1 MRIRNFVITTGEVNN
16 NPEKTITVP
25 SGGSGKRITI
35 DSSHLMGDLM
45 NLAGGTMTISDG
57 SSNRVI
63 TFGFSASNDDDFN
76 VSSGSGPFSTGTDT
90 GEQHIVSR
98 INGSNGGSV
107 NVTASNVN
115 DSSSNAVV
123 DIVHNAG
130 GTVTITFQQ
139 NTASNIGSDFLVV
152 SDISAGTVD
161 ILVAQEVVTGSVAQ
175 SRLTNTP
182 HYGKITLRNG
192 RHSPESLAAYNVT
205 IGENDITYSN
215 DSFHITGSLSGASD
229 PTKTEAKR
237 VSGDFI
243 IVSEGK

>member
-16 NPEKTITVP
+16 NPEKTVSVP
-25 SGGSGKRITI
+25 SGASGKRITI
-35 DSSHLMGDLM
+35 DSSHLFGDLM
-45 NLAGGTMTISDG
+45 NLSGGTMTISDG
-57 SSNRVI
+57 VSNRVI
-63 TFGFSASNDDDFN
+63 SFVFTVTQDNQFDIN
-76 VSSGSGPFSTGTDT
+76 SGSGPFSTGTDT

-98 INGSNGGSV
+98 INGSVGGSID
-107 NVTASNVN
+107 VTATNVN
-115 DSSSNAVV
+115 DASSNAVV
-123 DIVHNAG
+123 DITHNSG

-139 NTASNIGSDFLVV
+139 NTASNIGSDFLTVT
-152 SDISAGTVD
+152 DISGGTVD
-161 ILVAQEVVTGSVAQ
+161 VLVAQEVVTGSVAQ
-175 SRLTNTP
+175 SRRTKAP

-243 IVSEGK
+243 IVSEGR